1 MNKNLFMVRE
11 YTYPLPLR
19 FNEFNMKK
27 IVFALLLLASMQVS
41 AQALKV
47 PVTSPLQTV
56 KQQFAL
62 SDISVEYGRP
72 GARSRTVFGD
82 VVPYGKIWRTGANG
96 ATKITFGD
104 DVTIEG
110 KVVKAGTYALYTIPN
125 ANEWTIMLYN
135 DLKLGGD
142 VSNYKTENEVMR
154 FTAKPRLQKDAVE
167 TFTIDMQNILP
178 TSMQI
183 DLVWQNTRVGFTVN
197 TDIDER
203 IMKNIQS
210 SVEKDN
216 RPYYQAASYYYDNNK
231 DLTKALEWVS
241 KATEQNP
248 DAYWIWTK
256 KAQIQAKMGDKK
268 GAVLTATKAGELA
281 KADGDD
287 AYQRIT
293 RQIIEEN
300 SKK

>member
-1 MNKNLFMVRE
+1 MR
-11 YTYPLPLR
+11 YQLPLW
-19 FNEFNMKK
+19 FNDLIMKK
-27 IVFALLLLASMQVS
+27 IVFALFMMASMQLS

-62 SDISVEYGRP
+62 SDVSVEYGRP
-72 GARSRTVFGD
+72 GARNRTVYGD

-110 KVVKAGTYALYTIPN
+110 KAVKAGTYALYTIPN
-125 ANEWTIMLYN
+125 ANEWTFMLYN

-142 VSNYKTENEVMR
+142 VSNYKTENEVLR
-154 FTAKPRLQKDAVE
+154 FTAKPRVQRDAVE

-231 DLTKALEWVS
+231 DLNKALEWVT

-248 DAYWIWTK
+248 DAYWIWTM
-256 KAQIQAKMGDKK
+256 KAKIQTKMGDKK
-268 GAVLTATKAGELA
+268 GAIVTSQKAIALA

-287 AYQRIT
+287 AYVRINEGLLET
-293 RQIIEEN
+293 NQ
-300 SKK
+300 KK

>member
-1 MNKNLFMVRE
+1 
-11 YTYPLPLR
+11 
-19 FNEFNMKK
+19 MKK

-62 SDISVEYGRP
+62 SDISVEYSRP
-72 GARSRTVFGD
+72 GARSRTIFGI
-82 VVPYGKIWRTGANG
+82 VVPFGKIWRTGANG
-96 ATKITFGD
+96 STKITFGD

-110 KVVKAGTYALYTIPN
+110 KAVKAGTYALYTIPN
-125 ANEWTIMLYN
+125 ANEWTFMLYN

-154 FTAKPRLQKDAVE
+154 FTAKPLIQKDEVE

-178 TSMQI
+178 TSMEI

-248 DAYWIWTK
+248 DAYWMWAK

-268 GAVLTATKAGELA
+268 GAILTATKAGELA

>member
-1 MNKNLFMVRE
+1 M
-11 YTYPLPLR
+11 
-19 FNEFNMKK
+19 
-27 IVFALLLLASMQVS
+27 
-41 AQALKV
+41 
-47 PVTSPLQTV
+47 
-56 KQQFAL
+56 
-62 SDISVEYGRP
+62 
-72 GARSRTVFGD
+72 
-82 VVPYGKIWRTGANG
+82 
-96 ATKITFGD
+96 
-104 DVTIEG
+104 TIEG
-110 KVVKAGTYALYTIPN
+110 KAVKAGTYALYTIPN
-125 ANEWTIMLYN
+125 ANEWTFMLYN

-142 VSNYKTENEVMR
+142 VSNYKTENEVLR
-154 FTAKPRLQKDAVE
+154 FTAKPRVQRDAVE

-231 DLTKALEWVS
+231 DLNKALEWVT

-248 DAYWIWTK
+248 DAYWIWTM
-256 KAQIQAKMGDKK
+256 KAKIQTKMGDKK
-268 GAVLTATKAGELA
+268 GAIVTSQKAIALA

-287 AYQRIT
+287 AYVRINEGLLET
-293 RQIIEEN
+293 NQ
-300 SKK
+300 KK

>member
-1 MNKNLFMVRE
+1 
-11 YTYPLPLR
+11 
-19 FNEFNMKK
+19 MKK

-62 SDISVEYGRP
+62 SDISVEYSRP
-72 GARSRTVFGD
+72 GARSRTIFGI
-82 VVPYGKIWRTGANG
+82 VVPFGKIWRTGANG
-96 ATKITFGD
+96 STKITFGD

-110 KVVKAGTYALYTIPN
+110 KAVKAGTYALYTIPN
-125 ANEWTIMLYN
+125 ANEWTFMLYN

-154 FTAKPRLQKDAVE
+154 FTAKPLIQKDEVE

-178 TSMQI
+178 TSMEI

-231 DLTKALEWVS
+231 DMTKALEWVS

-248 DAYWIWTK
+248 DAYWMWAK

-268 GAVLTATKAGELA
+268 GAILTATKAGELA

-293 RQIIEEN
+293 RQIIEDN

>member
-1 MNKNLFMVRE
+1 MRE
-11 YTYPLPLR
+11 YTYPLPLG
-19 FNEFNMKK
+19 FNIFIMKK

-62 SDISVEYGRP
+62 SDISVEYSRP
-72 GARSRTVFGD
+72 GARSRTIFGI
-82 VVPYGKIWRTGANG
+82 VVPFGKIWRTGANG
-96 ATKITFGD
+96 STKITFGD

-110 KVVKAGTYALYTIPN
+110 KAVKAGTYALYTIPN
-125 ANEWTIMLYN
+125 ANEWTFMLYN

-154 FTAKPRLQKDAVE
+154 FTAKPLIQKDEVE

-178 TSMQI
+178 TSMEI

-248 DAYWIWTK
+248 DAYWMWAK

-268 GAVLTATKAGELA
+268 GAILTATKAGELA

>member
-1 MNKNLFMVRE
+1 
-11 YTYPLPLR
+11 
-19 FNEFNMKK
+19 MKK

-62 SDISVEYGRP
+62 SDISVEYSRP
-72 GARSRTVFGD
+72 GARSRTIFGI
-82 VVPYGKIWRTGANG
+82 VVPFGKIWRTGANG
-96 ATKITFGD
+96 STKITFGD

-110 KVVKAGTYALYTIPN
+110 KAVKAGTYALYTIPN
-125 ANEWTIMLYN
+125 ANEWTFMLYN

-154 FTAKPRLQKDAVE
+154 FTAKPLIQKDEVE

-178 TSMQI
+178 TSMEI

-248 DAYWIWTK
+248 DAYWMWAK

-268 GAVLTATKAGELA
+268 GAILTATKAGELA

-293 RQIIEEN
+293 RQIIEDN

>member
-1 MNKNLFMVRE
+1 
-11 YTYPLPLR
+11 
-19 FNEFNMKK
+19 MKK
-27 IVFALLLLASMQVS
+27 IVLALLLLVSIDVS

-62 SDISVEYGRP
+62 SDVTVEYGRP
-72 GARSRTVFGD
+72 GARNRNIFGD
-82 VVPYGKIWRTGANG
+82 IVPYGKIWRTGANG
-96 ATKITFGD
+96 STKITFGD

-110 KVVKAGTYALYTIPN
+110 KAIKAGTYAMYTIPN
-125 ANEWTIMLYN
+125 ENEWTIMLYS

-142 VSNYKTENEVMR
+142 VSNYKTENEVIR
-154 FTAKPRLQKDAVE
+154 FTAKPRIQRDAVE
-167 TFTIDMQNILP
+167 TFTFDMQNILP

-183 DLVWQNTRVGFTVN
+183 DLVWQNTRVGFMVKTE
-197 TDIDER
+197 IDER

-210 SVEKDN
+210 TVEKDN

-231 DLTKALEWVS
+231 DLNKALEWVS

-248 DAYWIWTK
+248 DAFWMWTL
-256 KAQIQAKMGDKK
+256 KAKIQTKMGDKK
-268 GAVLTATKAGELA
+268 GAIATAQKAMALA

-287 AYQRIT
+287 AYVRIN
-293 RQIIEEN
+293 EELIHSN
-300 SKK
+300 QK